1 MDHHFLVSIEKKRK
15 SHWRRIMSD
24 EIEEQGK
31 KEDVKND
38 TAEQSTS
45 TVTVPLEPQGP
56 LKEKVYYRE
65 VMKCCWTHE
74 PWLYFKVIVKSNEE
88 MGDYIA
94 LHGLVPQNELPV
106 HLRYKIPE
114 NEIWIREN
122 VYANIERRRSIL
134 AHEYAELDLMISHAM
149 TYKEAHEHAE
159 FFEHLFY
166 HE

>member
-1 MDHHFLVSIEKKRK
+1 MDEENDDMKMKAVEKKNLSRSQQTSIDMPPRSK
-15 SHWRRIMSD
+15 
-24 EIEEQGK
+24 G
-31 KEDVKND
+31 DVN
-38 TAEQSTS
+38 
-45 TVTVPLEPQGP
+45 
-56 LKEKVYYRE
+56 EKVFYRE
-65 VMKCCWTHE
+65 VIKSCWTHE
-74 PWLYFKVIVKSNEE
+74 PWLYFKIIVKSNEE

-122 VYANIERRRSIL
+122 VYANVDRRRSIL

-149 TYKEAHEHAE
+149 SYKEAHEHAE
-159 FFEHLFY
+159 FFEHLFF

>member
-1 MDHHFLVSIEKKRK
+1 MTEVIDDKKIK
-15 SHWRRIMSD
+15 
-24 EIEEQGK
+24 EEEQ
-31 KEDVKND
+31 KNSSESDQSPTD
-38 TAEQSTS
+38 TSS
-45 TVTVPLEPQGP
+45 GH
-56 LKEKVYYRE
+56 KGGINEKVFYRE
-65 VMKCCWTHE
+65 VIKSCWTHE
-74 PWLYFKVIVKSNEE
+74 PWLYFKVMVKSNEE

-149 TYKEAHEHAE
+149 SYKEAHENAE

>member
-1 MDHHFLVSIEKKRK
+1 MTNESNEKEEKK
-15 SHWRRIMSD
+15 
-24 EIEEQGK
+24 
-31 KEDVKND
+31 
-38 TAEQSTS
+38 QSSSIDPPT
-45 TVTVPLEPQGP
+45 EPQ
-56 LKEKVYYRE
+56 KSVNEKVFYRE
-65 VMKCCWTHE
+65 VIKSCWTHE

-122 VYANIERRRSIL
+122 VYADVERRRSIL

-149 TYKEAHEHAE
+149 CYKEAHAHAE
-159 FFEHLFY
+159 FFEHMFY
-166 HE
+166 HD

>member
-1 MDHHFLVSIEKKRK
+1 MTEDTEEKKEKKQDSLDLPSITVNVK
-15 SHWRRIMSD
+15 S
-24 EIEEQGK
+24 EQQGG
-31 KEDVKND
+31 VKD
-38 TAEQSTS
+38 KTYY
-45 TVTVPLEPQGP
+45 LEVI
-56 LKEKVYYRE
+56 KN
-65 VMKCCWTHE
+65 CWTHE
-74 PWLYFKVIVKSNEE
+74 PWLYFKIVIKSIEE

-122 VYANIERRRSIL
+122 VYADIERRRSIL

-149 TYKEAHEHAE
+149 SYKEAHANAE

-166 HE
+166 HD

>member
-1 MDHHFLVSIEKKRK
+1 MSDDIDNEKKK
-15 SHWRRIMSD
+15 
-24 EIEEQGK
+24 EEK
-31 KEDVKND
+31 KND
-38 TAEQSTS
+38 VREQQTPTPSTND
-45 TVTVPLEPQGP
+45 VPFENKGP
-56 LKEKVYYRE
+56 VDEKIFYRE
-65 VMKCCWTHE
+65 VIKSCWTHE
-74 PWLYFKVIVKSNEE
+74 PWLYFKVIVKSIEE
-88 MGDYIA
+88 MGEYIA

-122 VYANIERRRSIL
+122 VYADIERRRSIL

-149 TYKEAHEHAE
+149 SYKEAHKNAE

>member
-1 MDHHFLVSIEKKRK
+1 
-15 SHWRRIMSD
+15 MSN
-24 EIEEQGK
+24 ETEEQKK
-31 KEDVKND
+31 KEETKND
-38 TAEQSTS
+38 GSEQSQTVTS
-45 TVTVPLEPQGP
+45 TVIVPLEPQGP
-56 LKEKVYYRE
+56 LKDKVYYRE
-65 VMKCCWTHE
+65 VMKSCWTHE
-74 PWLYFKVIVKSNEE
+74 PWLYFKVIVKSIEE

-94 LHGLVPQNELPV
+94 LHGLVPQNELPM

-122 VYANIERRRSIL
+122 VYADIERRRSIL

>member
-1 MDHHFLVSIEKKRK
+1 MSDDAEKKIEKEENKKTSSTPHLPICSVVPESSERVKDKVIYLEMIK
-15 SHWRRIMSD
+15 S
-24 EIEEQGK
+24 
-31 KEDVKND
+31 
-38 TAEQSTS
+38 
-45 TVTVPLEPQGP
+45 
-56 LKEKVYYRE
+56 
-65 VMKCCWTHE
+65 CWTHE
-74 PWLYFKVIVKSNEE
+74 PWLYFKVVIKSNEE

-94 LHGLVPQNELPV
+94 LHGLVPQNELPL

-122 VYANIERRRSIL
+122 IYADIQRRRSIL

-149 TYKEAHEHAE
+149 CYKDAHEHAE

>member
-1 MDHHFLVSIEKKRK
+1 MN
-15 SHWRRIMSD
+15 
-24 EIEEQGK
+24 EEFNKQKK
-31 KEDVKND
+31 KEESTDNSG
-38 TAEQSTS
+38 EQPSPS
-45 TVTVPLEPQGP
+45 SPSVDLPLEPQGP

-65 VMKCCWTHE
+65 VIKNCWTHE

-88 MGDYIA
+88 MGEYIA

-106 HLRYKIPE
+106 HMRYKIPE

-122 VYANIERRRSIL
+122 VYADIERRRSIL

-149 TYKEAHEHAE
+149 SYKEAHQNAE

-166 HE
+166 HD